1 MSEKA
6 KAKAVAK
13 KMFTSNEAM
22 SRWMTSNASLLR
34 SELLQTLLDPRRSI
48 DTECGY
54 PERIEL
60 KHYNKVWEREGL
72 GKRVVGCLPA
82 ESWAVPPE
90 IYEVED
96 EDVETEFEK
105 AWKELEGAKSL
116 FAIMQRADELS
127 GIGRFGVILLGL
139 SDGKTLDQEVVG
151 KNLKLN
157 YVRVF
162 DETVVTVSKME
173 TDQSNPRYGL
183 PIEYNITFTDQT
195 GGDMG
200 SQEYGMTTTNANT
213 VKVHWTRIIHVADNR
228 RMSEIYGEP
237 RMKPVYNRLLDVRK
251 VLSGSGE
258 MFWRGAFP
266 GYSFE
271 VNPDQKDVELDAT
284 TIREEFNNWSQGLQ
298 RYLAVTGVSVKS
310 LAPQVADPLNHLEAQ
325 LNYIA
330 LTLGI
335 PKRILF
341 GSEEAKLASTQD
353 AKTWKTRLTHRQNS
367 YLTPYLIRPF
377 VDRLIEFGV
386 LPAPAHTTTEV
397 DEPEEVEEEP
407 KLRPST
413 NAEETE
419 TRPKYTV
426 EWPDMFAMS
435 EEDMAK
441 VSESKTKAL
450 ASYVSGGVETLITPM
465 EFLTKIM
472 HMSQE
477 EAEAIVEAAK
487 EREEEMAVEQE
498 EEQAMLEEEAKRQG
512 LVKEVPGFINPDLP
526 PAPGKKGMP
535 VVKKVGASQSPGTK
549 PGGKPIA

>member
-1 MSEKA
+1 MNEKA
-6 KAKAVAK
+6 KAKDVAK
-13 KMFTSNEAM
+13 KVLTSNAM
-22 SRWMTSNASLLR
+22 SSWMNANASLLR

-82 ESWAVPPE
+82 ESWALPPA

-96 EDVETEFEK
+96 ENVETEFEK
-105 AWKELEGAKSL
+105 AWKELEDAKSL
-116 FAIMQRADELS
+116 FTILQRADELS

-139 SDGKTLDQEVVG
+139 SDGKTLDQEVSG
-151 KNLKLN
+151 KKLKLN

-173 TDQSNPRYGL
+173 NDQSNPRYGL
-183 PIEYNITFTDQT
+183 PIEYNVIFSDQT
-195 GGDMG
+195 GGDIG
-200 SQEYGMTTTNANT
+200 SMEYGMVTTTAQT
-213 VKVHWTRIIHVADNR
+213 VKVHWNRIIHVADNR

-251 VLSGSGE
+251 ILSGSGE

-353 AKTWKTRLTHRQNS
+353 SKTWKTRLVHRQNS

-386 LPAPAHTTTEV
+386 LPAPSESDTEM
-397 DEPEEVEEEP
+397 DSQEEG
-407 KLRPST
+407 
-413 NAEETE
+413 EETKPNPTTNE
-419 TRPKYTV
+419 EDGSRPKYTV

-477 EAEAIVEAAK
+477 EAEAVVDAAK
-487 EREEEMAVEQE
+487 EREEELAVEQE

-512 LVKEVPGFINPDLP
+512 LVPQVPGFINPDLP
-526 PAPGKKGMP
+526 PAPGGKGMP
-535 VVKKVGASQSPGTK
+535 AVKKVGSSQSPGTK
-549 PGGKPIA
+549 PGAKPIA